1 MRDERARFRC
11 RCGTRRAHH
20 SWDRTIGTQN
30 MRGGNHALETCLDA
44 RRGRFF
50 LHKRLHHLSERVR
63 RTLLEPTLGWPAVP
77 VCPPWQLTRP
87 DADAAQAEPSPGT
100 DLKSDPVRHGL
111 AAQAPATGTAQ
122 GGREDQDVLR
132 AASIDAI
139 GLATGRWMY
148 ASTGRCER
156 RARP

>member
-1 MRDERARFRC
+1 MPWRRVLALAVVFSSSTKRAR
-11 RCGTRRAHH
+11 
-20 SWDRTIGTQN
+20 
-30 MRGGNHALETCLDA
+30 
-44 RRGRFF
+44 
-50 LHKRLHHLSERVR
+50 HLSERVR
-63 RTLLEPTLGWPAVP
+63 RTLLEPTLGWHAVP
-77 VCPPWQLTRP
+77 VSPPWQLTRP
-87 DADAAQAEPSPGT
+87 DADAACAEPSPGT

-122 GGREDQDVLR
+122 GGRQDHDMLR
-132 AASIDAI
+132 AASIGAI

>member
-1 MRDERARFRC
+1 
-11 RCGTRRAHH
+11 
-20 SWDRTIGTQN
+20 
-30 MRGGNHALETCLDA
+30 MRGGNHALETCLGA
-44 RRGRFF
+44 RRGLFF
-50 LHKRLHHLSERVR
+50 LDKRAPHLSERVR

-87 DADAAQAEPSPGT
+87 DADAAHAEPSPGT

>member
-1 MRDERARFRC
+1 
-11 RCGTRRAHH
+11 
-20 SWDRTIGTQN
+20 

>member
-1 MRDERARFRC
+1 MLW
-11 RCGTRRAHH
+11 RRALALVVVF
-20 SWDRTIGTQN
+20 SSSTNACTISAN
-30 MRGGNHALETCLDA
+30 VCA
-44 RRGRFF
+44 
-50 LHKRLHHLSERVR
+50 ERCSN
-63 RTLLEPTLGWPAVP
+63 PPWAAVP

>member
-1 MRDERARFRC
+1 M
-11 RCGTRRAHH
+11 
-20 SWDRTIGTQN
+20 
-30 MRGGNHALETCLDA
+30 ETCLGA
-44 RRGRFF
+44 RSCLFF
-50 LHKRLHHLSERVR
+50 LNKRSPHLSVAVSLR
-63 RTLLEPTLGWPAVP
+63 R
-77 VCPPWQLTRP
+77 QLIRP
-87 DADAAQAEPSPGT
+87 DAEEAYAEPSPGA
-100 DLKSDPVRHGL
+100 DLESDPVRHGL

-122 GGREDQDVLR
+122 GREDHDMLG